1 MKAPLALFLAA
12 TVAACAAAPESQ
24 VVAANC
30 KVEPVVAAN
39 TVNKRAQPS
48 ELDRKWADAQ
58 LRSSGYYR
66 HSSERDQNAAVV
78 QASRDCP

>member
-1 MKAPLALFLAA
+1 MKAPLALLLAA
-12 TVAACAAAPESQ
+12 ALAACAAGPETQ

-66 HSSERDQNAAVV
+66 NALERDQNAAVV